1 MPEAKPEGETQAG
14 NPPMRRGPGRQDY
27 SSPKTAG
34 KGTGVTDHSRSPLY
48 PPPSPPSSHRALGDQ
63 QVDPLNKRRGEGEK
77 SPGQQQIAS
86 GQRDL

>member
-34 KGTGVTDHSRSPLY
+34 RGTGITDHSRPPLY
-48 PPPSPPSSHRALGDQ
+48 TPPSHRALGDQ
-63 QVDPLNKRRGEGEK
+63 QVDPWTKEGGKGGGKK
-77 SPGQQQIAS
+77 SPGQQQLVS
-86 GQRDL
+86 

>member
-1 MPEAKPEGETQAG
+1 MLPEAKPVGETQAE
-14 NPPMRRGPGRQDY
+14 NPPMGRGPGRQDY

-77 SPGQQQIAS
+77 SPGQQQIVS
-86 GQRDL
+86 